1 MDGFS
6 GLQRTGVKDLSFK
19 IVFVACS
26 VYSSDQRFA
35 FHKLQSWEEEDNE
48 ENLN

>member
-6 GLQRTGVKDLSFK
+6 GLGRTGVKDLSFK
-19 IVFVACS
+19 MVFMAVS
-26 VYSSDQRFA
+26 VMASDQRFA
-35 FHKLQSWEEEDNE
+35 SQKVNTAEEEQNE